1 MAHLHLFWSTA
12 KFNKILLNPIHY
24 INIPQIQQ
32 PIVTWETYSRPYL
45 QPNVARKS
53 AVIEPISF
61 SQIWVQLHQWRINK
75 LLWPLKMG
83 YY

>member
-1 MAHLHLFWSTA
+1 MSKMAHLHLFWSTA

-45 QPNVARKS
+45 QPNVARKRR
-53 AVIEPISF
+53 
-61 SQIWVQLHQWRINK
+61 LLNRIRLVK
-75 LLWPLKMG
+75 LGATAPVKDQ
-83 YY
+83 